1 MEQEE
6 KEVQKEEQKE
16 REYEL
21 QEGTPT
27 EKTVEANTGATERK
41 ESETEK
47 ALKILLGEKSK

>member
-27 EKTVEANTGATERK
+27 EKQWKRTQGQQSVKRAKQKRH
-41 ESETEK
+41 
-47 ALKILLGEKSK
+47 